1 VILKVEV
8 SPDVLVRLNA
18 AASAR
23 GVTVEQ
29 FAADALA
36 RAAVSNGDV
45 LRVVREVIAEDREIL
60 DRLAET

>member
-1 VILKVEV
+1 MKVEL
-8 SPDVLVRLNA
+8 SPEVLARLNA
-18 AASAR
+18 TASAR

>member
-1 VILKVEV
+1 M
-8 SPDVLVRLNA
+8 LVRLNA

>member
-1 VILKVEV
+1 MKVEL
-8 SPDVLVRLNA
+8 SPEVLARLNA
-18 AASAR
+18 TASAR

-36 RAAVSNGDV
+36 QAAVSNGDV

>member
-1 VILKVEV
+1 MKVEL
-8 SPDVLVRLNA
+8 SPEVLARLNA
-18 AASAR
+18 TASAR

-36 RAAVSNGDV
+36 HVPVSDSDL

>member
-1 VILKVEV
+1 M
-8 SPDVLVRLNA
+8 LVRLNA

-36 RAAVSNGDV
+36 QAAVSNGDV

>member
-1 VILKVEV
+1 MILKVEV
-8 SPDVLVRLNA
+8 SPDVLVGLNPA
-18 AASAR
+18 APAR
-23 GVTVEQ
+23 VLTVEQ

-36 RAAVSNGDV
+36 QAAVSNGDV